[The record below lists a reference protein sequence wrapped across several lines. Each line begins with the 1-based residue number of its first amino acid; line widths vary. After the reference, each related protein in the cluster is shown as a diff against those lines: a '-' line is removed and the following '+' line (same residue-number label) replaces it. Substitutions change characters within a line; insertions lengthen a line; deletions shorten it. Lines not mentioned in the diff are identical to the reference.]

1 MPGFRDAI
9 RYGYSNTRVKAMESK
24 LVARDAIER
33 MLAAKETESMGAMLL
48 QTSYKGYVEEFGGT
62 KSMDKLID
70 FALSKSLGKETNKL
84 VAVAPPAHREIVRDI
99 VGVWDMSNAKFM
111 IGAMGTGKGFDDIS
125 RYLIDSKYVSAAR
138 VKEAMATNSIESA
151 IGKLA
156 AATPYKQEMRSALNA
171 YRKSKDLMEVDSA
184 IDVAYYAKLGSTI
197 EKLRKINRESAQ
209 LIARRID
216 LKNALMLLNAK
227 RHGREFSEIRGY
239 LVRNGSVGI
248 AALGK
253 AFESS
258 KSVDALAVSIG
269 AFDLKQAAAEY
280 AAGKGRSLMIFEIA
294 MMNELFRDALKAVRH
309 SVLSF
314 GTIIAFL
321 YLKEIEVSTLRI
333 IIKGKSY
340 GLGDDEIRRMIT
352 WFK

>member
-111 IGAMGTGKGFDDIS
+111 IGAMG
-125 RYLIDSKYVSAAR
+125 R